1 MASPSEFLT
10 FYRRTARLSTLRQ
23 SRLVPASPRRTFV
36 SSTCRYSSGGK
47 LSTDDSVSTEAY
59 PDSEHATNKKD
70 KLDVQSANAAEG
82 QKYPLSSLVHI
93 ILVLTQHFSRSK
105 SRDEGGTATQRRDS
119 NDSTAKA
126 KKDNPEAPDVVIG
139 MQDERGGKGA

>member
-10 FYRRTARLSTLRQ
+10 FYRRSARLSTLRQ
-23 SRLVPASPRRTFV
+23 SRIVPASPRLTFV

-47 LSTDDSVSTEAY
+47 LSTDDSVANEAY

-70 KLDVQSANAAEG
+70 RLDVQSDNAAKG
-82 QKYPLSSLVHI
+82 QE
-93 ILVLTQHFSRSK
+93 SK
-105 SRDEGGTATQRRDS
+105 SRGEGGTATQRKDT
-119 NDSTAKA
+119 NNSTAKA
-126 KKDNPEAPDVVIG
+126 KQENPEAPDVVIG

>member
-47 LSTDDSVSTEAY
+47 LSTDDSVATEAY

-82 QKYPLSSLVHI
+82 QKA
-93 ILVLTQHFSRSK
+93 K
-105 SRDEGGTATQRRDS
+105 SHDEGGTATQHRDS
-119 NDSTAKA
+119 NNSTAKA
-126 KKDNPEAPDVVIG
+126 KKENPEAPDVVIG

>member
-1 MASPSEFLT
+1 
-10 FYRRTARLSTLRQ
+10 ARLSTLRQ

-47 LSTDDSVSTEAY
+47 LSTDDSVATEAY

-82 QKYPLSSLVHI
+82 QK
-93 ILVLTQHFSRSK
+93 SK

-119 NDSTAKA
+119 NNSTAKA
-126 KKDNPEAPDVVIG
+126 KQENPESPDVVIG